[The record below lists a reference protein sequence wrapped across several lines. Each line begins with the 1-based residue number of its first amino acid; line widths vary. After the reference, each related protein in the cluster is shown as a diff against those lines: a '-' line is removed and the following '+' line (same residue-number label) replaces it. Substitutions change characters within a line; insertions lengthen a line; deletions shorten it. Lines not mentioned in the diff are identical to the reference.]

1 MKNSNFNKVFDR
13 LSLELNSLGFEDQLI
28 KIKEV
33 VKKYSSDRNM
43 NIRFLNFCPG
53 FQGLRTKDQIIIC
66 SPNNM
71 STLGDFLYVIFHE
84 IRHEVQVRDIKMGN
98 PFVNFDINDFESIYN
113 QYWEMELDA
122 DQFAKNVIAKLI
134 IKSEIPIDI
143 AKRYF
148 TLSPYIQNY
157 PAYSSMIRN
166 QLKLIID
173 EIKLMDY
180 EFEDI
185 QDLPRIKMLIDKLE
199 DFF

>member
-84 IRHEVQVRDIKMGN
+84 IRHEIQIREIKMGN
-98 PFVNFDINDFESIYN
+98 PFINFDINDFESIYN

-122 DQFAKNVIAKLI
+122 DQFAKNVVAKLI

-157 PAYSSMIRN
+157 PTYSSIIRN
-166 QLKLIID
+166 QLKLIIN
-173 EIKLMDY
+173 EIKSMDY

>member
-98 PFVNFDINDFESIYN
+98 PFINFDINDFESIYN

-166 QLKLIID
+166 QLKLIIN
-173 EIKLMDY
+173 EIKSMDY

>member
-98 PFVNFDINDFESIYN
+98 PFISFDINDFESIYN

-134 IKSEIPIDI
+134 IKSEIPIEI

-166 QLKLIID
+166 QLKLIIN
-173 EIKLMDY
+173 EIKSMDY